1 MQAQVSWTTEA
12 ERRLIYEEAIGLL
25 ERMGMRFGVGRALET
40 LAEAGAVVDRDEGV
54 ARIPGDLVELALAT
68 CPNQVVL
75 GGADPEHDCVLDGT
89 IHFVNSGSPTHTLDF
104 ETGAYRGSTYEDLR
118 QATMLLERMPSTD
131 ILWGIITPTDI
142 PVEERFFRDLAVQL
156 TYSNMHTQHE
166 IESTWQAELLLRM
179 FEVVGCDRETM
190 RTRPRLSVVCC
201 TASPL
206 LAHRE
211 MLDADLELAAHG
223 VPILV
228 YPMPVAGGNAP
239 VTVAGA
245 VTMNI
250 AEFLG
255 VATAIQLAHPGAP
268 LLMGAG
274 TSLLDM
280 KATTFSFGALE
291 AAQMVACC
299 VEVSHHLGIPVLA
312 PGLATDAKHPGLQAG
327 YEKALKGLAVASAGA
342 DLITGG
348 IGLLNGAN
356 LLYLPQIV
364 VDDEIAQMVR
374 RLLGEVEISP
384 KSIMADVIE
393 RVGFSGNYLTQRET
407 RQRVRAGEQFYPTI
421 SSRLSYEA
429 WSDAGRDEVDVAKER
444 VHTLLAEA
452 EEQGPVLAPD
462 QITELDAIVASG
474 ARLAEAHAG

>member
-1 MQAQVSWTTEA
+1 MRAQVSWTTEA
-12 ERRLIYEEAIGLL
+12 ERRLICEQAIGLL
-25 ERMGMRFGVGRALET
+25 ERMGMRFGEGRALET
-40 LAEAGAVVDRDEGV
+40 LAGAGADVDRDAGV
-54 ARIPGDLVELALAT
+54 ARIPGELVERALAK
-68 CPNQVVL
+68 CPREVVL
-75 GGADPEHDCVLDGT
+75 GGATPEYDCVLDGS

-104 ETGAYRGSTYEDLR
+104 ETGEYRGSTYEDLR
-118 QATMLLERMPSTD
+118 RATMLLTRMPSVD
-131 ILWGIITPTDI
+131 ILWGIVAPTDL
-142 PVEERFFRDLAVQL
+142 PLEERIFRELAVQL
-156 TYSNMHTQHE
+156 VYSDLHIQHE
-166 IESTWQAELLLRM
+166 IEYAWQAETLLRM
-179 FEVVGCDRETM
+179 LETAGCDGAVLRE
-190 RTRPRLSVVCC
+190 RPRFSVVCC

-206 LAHRE
+206 LAHGP

-223 VPILV
+223 VPILI

-255 VATAIQLAHPGAP
+255 VATAIQIAHPGTP

-280 KATTFSFGALE
+280 RSTTFSFGALE
-291 AAQMVACC
+291 TAQMVACC

-312 PGLATDAKHPGLQAG
+312 PGLATDAKHPGIQAG
-327 YEKALKGLAVASAGA
+327 YEKALKGLAVASAKA

-364 VDDEIAQMVR
+364 IDDEIAQMTK
-374 RLLGEVEISP
+374 RLLSEVEISP
-384 KSIMADVIE
+384 ESIMADVVE

-421 SSRLSYEA
+421 SSRQSYEA
-429 WSDAGRDEVDVAKER
+429 WAEAGKDELDVAAAR
-444 VHTLLAEA
+444 VHELLTEA

-462 QITELDAIVASG
+462 QVAELDAIVAAG
-474 ARLAEAHAG
+474 AQLAKAHEE